1 MSCAFDGVAER
12 PGAAPVTAPRSDAA
26 SAAVTCPVC
35 PHNCCLAPG
44 ARGLCRARRNVG
56 GVVVAENYG
65 RVTSLALDPVEKKPL
80 ARFMPGSYVVSVGSY
95 GCNLS
100 CPFCQNHEISQ
111 AGPEDVAWRELS
123 PEGLVE
129 LTADAAT
136 RDPRVAGVAFTYN
149 EPLVGW
155 EYVRDAA
162 ELAKSR
168 GLVSVLVSNGCA
180 ELGVIAELA
189 PLIDAA
195 NIDLKGFS
203 PEFYRKC
210 GGGRGH
216 GDARGD
222 GLSRGGGGYG
232 RDDARGGDAALAC
245 VRATIERLAAEP
257 GCHLEVT
264 TLVVPGMNDSEAELD
279 AIARW
284 LASLDGGRGAR
295 EIVHHVTRF
304 FPRWRM
310 TDVGPTPVE
319 TVRRLAEV
327 SHRHLDHV
335 FVGNV

>member
-1 MSCAFDGVAER
+1 MSGAHDGAAELGTAA
-12 PGAAPVTAPRSDAA
+12 PGATAEHPAAA
-26 SAAVTCPVC
+26 SAAATCPVC
-35 PHNCCLAPG
+35 PHHCRLTPG
-44 ARGLCRARRNVG
+44 ARGLCRARRNVSG
-56 GVVVAENYG
+56 AVVAENYG

-111 AGPEDVAWRELS
+111 AGPRDVAWRELS

-129 LTADAAT
+129 LTADAAA

-162 ELAKSR
+162 RLARSR

-180 ELGVIAELA
+180 ELGVIDELA
-189 PLIDAA
+189 PLVDAA

-210 GGGRGH
+210 GGGCDG
-216 GDARGD
+216 GSACGGSDARG
-222 GLSRGGGGYG
+222 GGASS
-232 RDDARGGDAALAC
+232 DARGDAALAC

-264 TLVVPGMNDSEAELD
+264 TLVVPGTNDSEDEID
-279 AIARW
+279 AIATW
-284 LASLDGGRGAR
+284 LAGLDGGRGAW

-310 TDVGPTPVE
+310 TDVGPTPVG

-327 SHRHLDHV
+327 SRRHLDHV
-335 FVGNV
+335 LVGNV